1 MQPDAVWSATTGG
14 STNTVAART
23 LADTAARA
31 VARPYLA
38 ATGVSCS
45 RHKSSPALVPRSSL
59 ASDGPRHP
67 EEELALDSA
76 HVRLIAVTAR
86 PKERALPVG
95 SCRAWASEVPPTHC
109 SQALADSS
117 QLDASN
123 ASECPLAAARPRGHT
138 QRSRLHAHQDHLL
151 LGVLTEGHR
160 SAVKRASV
168 CRHASRRTTG
178 TPACQECLLPKMHRR
193 DLPSQCRPS
202 ERQGHLRGGRLN
214 IEAQRRYEQSFK
226 G

>member
-1 MQPDAVWSATTGG
+1 MPSQARELTGVDAVWSHKTPCWWQLPCHAARDDMQPDAVWSAATGG

-23 LADTAARA
+23 LADTAAHA
-31 VARPYLA
+31 VARPCLA

-95 SCRAWASEVPPTHC
+95 SCRGWASEVPPTHC

-123 ASECPLAAARPRGHT
+123 ASECPLAAAHP
-138 QRSRLHAHQDHLL
+138 
-151 LGVLTEGHR
+151 
-160 SAVKRASV
+160 
-168 CRHASRRTTG
+168 
-178 TPACQECLLPKMHRR
+178 
-193 DLPSQCRPS
+193 
-202 ERQGHLRGGRLN
+202 
-214 IEAQRRYEQSFK
+214 
-226 G
+226 